1 MPDIP
6 TIPSKVTVHLGAPS
20 ASAPN
25 ITLSFADY
33 IKNVA
38 SSEVFPTWD
47 EDALR
52 ANIWAQ
58 ISFTLNRIYTEY
70 YRSRGYDFDI
80 TNDISIDQSFVNGRD
95 VFENISRLVDE
106 QFNSYIR
113 REGNIEPLFAVYCDG
128 VEVKCGGLEQWGS
141 QTLAQQGLSAEEILK
156 RYYGNDIEIVRN
168 VPIEG
173 ISGSAPA
180 VPLREGSSGPNVQ
193 IAQIRL
199 NRIATDFPAI
209 PKIYPPDGIFG
220 PETTAAVKAFQE
232 AFSMTADGI
241 IGPATWYRIQ
251 AIFNSVK
258 RLNEL
263 TSEGLT
269 VADISTQF
277 PRALGAGDSGNE
289 VRALQ
294 YFLAYIAQYV
304 NSVPPLTIDGSFGPS
319 TEAAV
324 RGFQRTYGIN
334 EDGVVGEVTWDRI
347 YNVYLGLVAN
357 LPASFTEG
365 QVLPFPGTILRI
377 GSEGEDVRVLQNY
390 LNYIAKT
397 YPEIPTVTPTGYFGT
412 ATANATNAFASL
424 FGIEGTLPSTVGAV
438 MWDAIADVYQDLYV
452 GSMAS
457 EGQFPGYS
465 VS

>member
-6 TIPSKVTVHLGAPS
+6 SIPSSVTVHLGAPS

-25 ITLSFADY
+25 VTLSFADY

-47 EDALR
+47 EEALR

-95 VFENISRLVDE
+95 IFQNISQIVDE

-113 REGNIEPLFAVYCDG
+113 RSGNIEPLYAVYCDG
-128 VEVKCGGLEQWGS
+128 IEVACGGLEQWGS
-141 QTLAQQGLSAEEILK
+141 QNLAQQGLSAMEILR
-156 RYYGNDIEIVRN
+156 RYYGDDIEIVEN

-220 PETTAAVKAFQE
+220 PETTEAVRAFQE
-232 AFSMTADGI
+232 AFSMTVDGV

-269 VADISTQF
+269 LADITTQF
-277 PRALGAGDSGNE
+277 PRVLAAGDSGPE

-294 YFLAYIAQYV
+294 YFLSYISEYV
-304 NSVPPLTIDGSFGPS
+304 NTVPPLTPDGSFGPA

-324 RGFQRTYGIN
+324 RGFQRTYGLT
-334 EDGVVGEVTWDRI
+334 EDGVVGELTWDRI

-357 LPASFTEG
+357 LPLSYTEG
-365 QVLPFPGTILRI
+365 RVLPFPGTILRI

-390 LNYIAKT
+390 LNYIART
-397 YPEIPTVTPTGYFGT
+397 YPEIPSVNVTGYFGT
-412 ATANATNAFASL
+412 ATSGAVNAFASL
-424 FGIEGTLPSTVGAV
+424 FGIEQTSPGTVGAV

-452 GSMAS
+452 GTMGN
-457 EGQFPGYS
+457 EGQFPGYT